1 MVFSRL
7 SDKHGYDDLF
17 WVYPPDFVL
26 KAEKKNLFYKFWAS
40 FCLRLRFDND
50 SRVRPIDEPDPL
62 IPRRPPSASDLFSRR
77 RSSTSSSIELH
88 KNTEFEHSQM
98 NLDEAPPDETR
109 GINDKY
115 LAEVEPEADG
125 SLRPEVKEEEYE
137 ENFEELQPNKEGEEE
152 CDDDFKEVL
161 FTNKPEEI
169 TDGGSTHDIVNSALE
184 KDNHLEVSED
194 KVQTEENEVTN
205 ELHSIVVASTPNDC
219 TELIESE
226 SDDKRDIDEQGDDNV
241 DHKLEASTEKMDTES
256 LKVDKNDH
264 LNKIFD
270 EIFDTDKEKDKI
282 EEQTEMIPVQVP
294 LTVDNE
300 DISEKKDKAVGDAK
314 EEKEGKGARRK
325 HAKKKVKKKRK
336 KANQK
341 EKPATN
347 PVPQQDFAS
356 VVQSIIKPEDNIKEE
371 SQNKKK
377 NEETTPNMLES
388 DTLKPA
394 SYLWRR
400 LSKSIVRDFRQM
412 QNNNNAHRSEEGDI
426 GRNEDMKNDPH
437 QLREDRSNESENKKS
452 NENYEDS
459 QGLLPEKSDTLPEI
473 CVIMPE
479 EEPEDAAWKAEYEAL
494 IGETEENPE
503 PDVFNKP
510 DEETSSAE
518 ENTVENSGY
527 RPKKMKPAWTN
538 PLDLYK
544 SQAVN
549 AELSSPENKA
559 LQKAY
564 SKKPPPQ
571 LPTPESKIERKES
584 IFSLGSIPAIDI

>member
-1 MVFSRL
+1 M
-7 SDKHGYDDLF
+7 SDKYRYDDLF

-26 KAEKKNLFYKFWAS
+26 KAEKKNFFYKFCAS
-40 FCLRLRFDND
+40 FCLRLRFDYD
-50 SRVRPIDEPDPL
+50 SRVRPSEEPDPL
-62 IPRRPPSASDLFSRR
+62 ISRRPPDFVNRR
-77 RSSTSSSIELH
+77 RSSTSSSIEFH
-88 KNTEFEHSQM
+88 KNTEFEPSQK

-109 GINDKY
+109 AINDKY
-115 LAEVEPEADG
+115 KAEVEPEADA
-125 SLRPEVKEEEYE
+125 SLLPDVRQEEYE
-137 ENFEELQPNKEGEEE
+137 EDFEELPPNKEGEEE

-161 FTNKPEEI
+161 FTNKPDEI
-169 TDGGSTHDIVNSALE
+169 TDGCSTHGIDNPALE
-184 KDNHLEVSED
+184 KDNHQEASQD
-194 KVQTEENEVTN
+194 KVQAEENEATN
-205 ELHSIVVASTPNDC
+205 EWHSIVVASTPNDC
-219 TELIESE
+219 TDLIESK
-226 SDDKRDIDEQGDDNV
+226 SDGKHDIDEEGDENV
-241 DHKLEASTEKMDTES
+241 ADKPEASTEKMDTES
-256 LKVDKNDH
+256 LKIDKDDQ

-270 EIFDTDKEKDKI
+270 EIYDNDKEKDKI
-282 EEQTEMIPVQVP
+282 EEQTETIPVQVP
-294 LTVDNE
+294 LTADSG
-300 DISEKKDKAVGDAK
+300 DISEKKDNTVDNPK

-325 HAKKKVKKKRK
+325 HSKKKAKKKRK
-336 KANQK
+336 KASQK
-341 EKPATN
+341 EKFTTD

-356 VVQSIIKPEDNIKEE
+356 VVQTIIEPKDNTKEE
-371 SQNKKK
+371 TQNKKK
-377 NEETTPNMLES
+377 TEETTPDLLEP

-412 QNNNNAHRSEEGDI
+412 QNNNNAHRSEDTDLGRDEG
-426 GRNEDMKNDPH
+426 RKTDPN
-437 QLREDRSNESENKKS
+437 QLQDNQSNESENKNG

-503 PDVFNKP
+503 AGVFDKP
-510 DEETSSAE
+510 DEEMTFAE
-518 ENTVENSGY
+518 ENSEENSGY

-571 LPTPESKIERKES
+571 LPGAENKRERKES
-584 IFSLGSIPAIDI
+584 AFSLGSIPAIDI